1 MASPT
6 SNPTNQP
13 NANDPG
19 GVIHNRTAALETGAS
34 SDLAVESKRPRT
46 DNPFHSIRVNPS
58 QLRVQTASI
67 ANNSDS
73 WTRRRKLELVKLAQG
88 PNDAASFTPFDHDA
102 VIDVVEPVAIP
113 YDMLQ
118 DRREGTAFSYV
129 EVSRDGEVVLRTTVS
144 GSSNHK
150 LYQCLYPEYKLTA
163 TQIKGRLEQYCDV
176 DGRNFGTKL
185 RGILDVERV
194 DKHIIRSKLGWV
206 GEWEREI
213 TSLLAEQ
220 LQRQNGNPH
229 FSELLCARKVLAATD
244 DLEVSEVHSKIREC
258 VLAFILFSIYLNIYP
273 NLISS
278 LLITTTSTTMN
289 RI

>member
-13 NANDPG
+13 GVINDP
-19 GVIHNRTAALETGAS
+19 TAELDAS
-34 SDLAVESKRPRT
+34 SKRPRT
-46 DNPFHSIRVNPS
+46 DNPFAPLAVNLS
-58 QLRVQTASI
+58 QLRLQTTSI
-67 ANNSDS
+67 PNDSDDE
-73 WTRRRKLELVKLAQG
+73 WNKARKEKLFLQSSDMIQS